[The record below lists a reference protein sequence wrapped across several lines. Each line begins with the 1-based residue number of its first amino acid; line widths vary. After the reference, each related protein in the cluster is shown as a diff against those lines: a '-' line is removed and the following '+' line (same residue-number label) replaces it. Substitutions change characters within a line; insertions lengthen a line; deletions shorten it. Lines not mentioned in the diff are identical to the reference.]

1 MVTMQIQRT
10 IRHLTLSE
18 RRVKRAFPVAAL
30 KAIEDT
36 IKICEAA
43 HEGEI
48 CFVVE
53 AALGATALL
62 KNQSSR
68 DRALELFSSMRI
80 WDTEHNCGVLIY
92 LLFADHQV
100 EIIADRGIQATSGAQ
115 VWIRICA
122 AMTAAFKEGR
132 FEEGATQGIRAVAQE
147 LRSHFPNHNAQ
158 GNELPDLPILL

>member
-1 MVTMQIQRT
+1 MQIQRT

-18 RRVKRAFPVAAL
+18 RRVEHAFPVTTL
-30 KAIEDT
+30 RAIEDT
-36 IKICEAA
+36 IKTCEAA

-53 AALGATALL
+53 AALGTTALL

-68 DRALELFSSMRI
+68 DRALELFSTMRI

-92 LLFADHQV
+92 LLFADRQV
-100 EIIADRGIQATSGAQ
+100 EIIADRGIQAKSGAR
-115 VWIRICA
+115 VWQQICA
-122 AMTAAFKEGR
+122 DMTAAFQDAR

-147 LRSHFPNHNAQ
+147 IRSYFPNQLAQ